1 MSDLMINEMGKPCI
15 FLLNLFECVLAVV
28 RNYYNKNY
36 CVLDIAMAKSAHLK
50 EVGEVF
56 IFARSAY
63 KTSGYYIGV
72 YRDFGV
78 WKKGS
83 KV

>member
-1 MSDLMINEMGKPCI
+1 
-15 FLLNLFECVLAVV
+15 
-28 RNYYNKNY
+28 
-36 CVLDIAMAKSAHLK
+36 MAKSAHLK

-56 IFARSAY
+56 IFVRSAY